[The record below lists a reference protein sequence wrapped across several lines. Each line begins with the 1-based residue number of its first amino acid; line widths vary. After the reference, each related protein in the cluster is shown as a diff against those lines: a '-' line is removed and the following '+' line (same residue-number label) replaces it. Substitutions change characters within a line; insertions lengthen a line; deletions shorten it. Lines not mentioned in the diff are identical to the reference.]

1 MQRELLE
8 TSDRDPLSATPRSP
22 QPISQDGFHRSR
34 SDGHRDRHAPAP
46 GSQSGRSPRSV
57 QPEADAASATGAV
70 NARQLDEKLRRLS
83 SHDRAHRPAPA
94 IAGQRIS
101 EYENA
106 LTPNAPKQ
114 QLGFNVVKRS
124 GSPSEGTQLADFPNE
139 ILTHILSHL
148 HPDAHASVA
157 LVSKRFYALVTTPHA
172 WQMAF
177 LRHFPGQDLS
187 RSQSAGAWDA
197 DVLDRV
203 RSESRPFSRMTSLAS
218 WRSEYLLRTRL
229 LRSAARGK
237 PGALA
242 AVSAKRASAVLTYN
256 SKLPWMVSHI
266 HAVFSPGPKR
276 SPKAIHASADLGIC
290 TLGDP
295 TSGKI
300 ERWGLDDDFSL
311 PQLDDVFPQLVPFG
325 TDTGPAATL
334 NVTDVSVP
342 YGLVAG
348 EGFPGGRPFFR
359 PVGEPSGLYLGIQP
373 AAWIDA
379 LPRDIPKIPEMIDAI
394 CSVWIAKSSAVPSLT
409 HSVVGILTGSTLGIV
424 TSYSLGSES
433 SGPRYNR
440 GDMTCRWVL
449 SPGVPIVALEVDE
462 HYSPRRKAMKR
473 VWAVALNALGE
484 IFYLVDTPTPPAAR
498 PKANEMPAHVWYTG
512 RTAYWELIGST
523 RRMASPDETDMDTAA
538 CIYSPRSSSIR
549 AGLTTEQLASEAR
562 DISTF
567 LRHTPSHFRKI
578 CTGWDMRRRLEVDFG
593 GGSGSGVGGE
603 AIVVI
608 TCGIEPEHPAGL
620 LRYIRHGPQSSPGS
634 ISTPCVDASAVGTPG
649 PQPSSSIFGSAP
661 STKSNVRAAIMTL
674 SRSDGAE
681 MPTPPGDSKLG
692 SSSDEGVEQW
702 DVASFNFAG
711 KGQDMVEITA
721 TAIDNS
727 TYAVTTIFEDPSRT
741 ANVTG
746 IGSNA
751 GTGVSTPATGKQLV
765 GEIPGKR
772 ARMMAVGTSSGAVF
786 VWNVRD
792 AAGDTIAPIR
802 LIQTESPEISA
813 LGLSSLYVIH
823 GGSDG
828 LAQAWDPLASNMEPV
843 RTLNSRSSGRI
854 PRAIL
859 NANPMLRDANHSAV
873 GAIYLDPDPAA
884 MRGILA
890 FGTFLR
896 YWTYSSDGGAQAL
909 GKKRRLRHHADA
921 HGRLGSGRRVGG
933 TVMDY
938 IKAEAAELRRDQEHR
953 MREEARLRSRF
964 GVGLGDLTEEEALKY
979 AQLIS
984 EESFQ
989 VDEELRRF
997 NTSDEAA
1004 SVSQS
1009 SSSLSLSAADA
1020 DEEMGDS
1027 ASPCAGQGRSTGTVT
1042 PDTSPAGAAA
1052 APSTQAML
1060 VQQHRAEDASQDGAH
1075 DDDYERQIQQAIR
1088 LSLLEAGANDE
1099 GQSPRDSSSGEYE
1112 FRVKFKPNKKEKKK
1126 KKAEMAGGASRSKQP
1141 LTAASSSA
1149 TKVRWSLGG
1158 VGPAANGA
1166 KDSSRDVSF
1175 GGGAGSYEDDLELAL
1190 RLSLQ
1195 DAEDAVERSEGQG
1208 WPGAGAGRS
1217 GSVDAEFPALEVK
1230 GKGKGR
1236 AT

>member
-1 MQRELLE
+1 M
-8 TSDRDPLSATPRSP
+8 
-22 QPISQDGFHRSR
+22 
-34 SDGHRDRHAPAP
+34 
-46 GSQSGRSPRSV
+46 
-57 QPEADAASATGAV
+57 
-70 NARQLDEKLRRLS
+70 
-83 SHDRAHRPAPA
+83 
-94 IAGQRIS
+94 AGQRIS

-106 LTPNAPKQ
+106 LTPTAPKHPP
-114 QLGFNVVKRS
+114 GFNVVKRP
-124 GSPSEGTQLADFPNE
+124 GSPSKGTQLTDFPNE

-187 RSQSAGAWDA
+187 RSQSAGAWDT

-203 RSESRPFSRMTSLAS
+203 RSESRPFARMTSLAS

-242 AVSAKRASAVLTYN
+242 AGSAKRASAVLTYN

-276 SPKAIHASADLGIC
+276 SPKAIHGSADLGVC

-325 TDTGPAATL
+325 TDVGPAATL
-334 NVTDVSVP
+334 NVTDVSVL
-342 YGLVAG
+342 YGLIAG

-359 PVGEPSGLYLGIQP
+359 PVGEPSGRYLGIQP
-373 AAWIDA
+373 AAWVNAFPD
-379 LPRDIPKIPEMIDAI
+379 DIPKIPEMIDAI

-409 HSVVGILTGSTLGIV
+409 QSVVGILTGSTLGVV
-424 TSYSLGSES
+424 TAYSLGYES
-433 SGPRYNR
+433 SGPRYDK

-449 SPGVPIVALEVDE
+449 SPGVPIVALKVDE
-462 HYSPRRKAMKR
+462 HYSPKRKSLKR

-484 IFYLVDTPTPPAAR
+484 VFYLIDIPTPPAAR
-498 PKANEMPAHVWYTG
+498 PKTNEIAESAWYTG
-512 RTAYWELIGST
+512 RTAYWELIDST
-523 RRMASPDETDMDTAA
+523 RRTASPDQIDMDAAA
-538 CIYSPRSSSIR
+538 CVYSPRSSSLK
-549 AGLTTEQLASEAR
+549 ASLTMEQLASEAQ
-562 DISTF
+562 DISAF
-567 LRHTPSHFRKI
+567 MQHTPSYFRKI
-578 CTGWDMRRRLEVDFG
+578 CRGWDMRRKLEVDFG
-593 GGSGSGVGGE
+593 GGGGGGGLGGE
-603 AIVVI
+603 AIVVV
-608 TCGIEPEHPAGL
+608 TCGIEPEQPAAL
-620 LRYIRHGPQSSPGS
+620 RRYIRHVPQSSPS
-634 ISTPCVDASAVGTPG
+634 SAASSCIDTSAVGTPG
-649 PQPSSSIFGSAP
+649 PHSVPSIFGSAP
-661 STKSNVRAAIMTL
+661 SAASTVQAAAVPLLRPDNAEIPTL
-674 SRSDGAE
+674 
-681 MPTPPGDSKLG
+681 PPIDSKLAT
-692 SSSDEGVEQW
+692 SSGEGVEKW
-702 DVASFNFAG
+702 SISSFNLVA

-721 TAIDNS
+721 TAMDNS
-727 TYAVTTIFEDPSRT
+727 TYTVMTVFEDPLRT
-741 ANVTG
+741 ANVPG
-746 IGSNA
+746 AGSNA
-751 GTGVSTPATGKQLV
+751 GTGTGVPTPTTGKPLT

-772 ARMMAVGTSSGAVF
+772 ARMMAVGTNSGAVL

-792 AAGDTIAPIR
+792 EASDIIDPVR

-828 LAQAWDPLASNMEPV
+828 LVQAWDPLASTLEPV
-843 RTLNSRSSGRI
+843 RTLNARSSGRL

-909 GKKRRLRHHADA
+909 GKKRRSRHHADA

-953 MREEARLRSRF
+953 VREEARLRSRF
-964 GVGLGDLTEEEALKY
+964 GVGLGDLTEEEAIRY

-989 VDEELRRF
+989 VDEELRRV

-1009 SSSLSLSAADA
+1009 SSSLSLSAVDA
-1020 DEEMGDS
+1020 DGEMGGS
-1027 ASPCAGQGRSTGTVT
+1027 ASPGTDQDRSTGTVT
-1042 PDTSPAGAAA
+1042 PDTSPAGAGTALSMQTMLA
-1052 APSTQAML
+1052 QQSQAEG
-1060 VQQHRAEDASQDGAH
+1060 VGQDGKH
-1075 DDDYERQIQQAIR
+1075 DGDYERQIQQAIR
-1088 LSLLEAGANDE
+1088 LSLLEAGVNEE

-1112 FRVKFKPNKKEKKK
+1112 FQIKFKPGKKEKKK
-1126 KKAEMAGGASRSKQP
+1126 AAAVAAGSPSRSKQP
-1141 LTAASSSA
+1141 LPSSSSA
-1149 TKVRWSLGG
+1149 SQARWGKNSSNDIPLGG
-1158 VGPAANGA
+1158 AT
-1166 KDSSRDVSF
+1166 
-1175 GGGAGSYEDDLELAL
+1175 GSYEDDLELAL

-1195 DAEDAVERSEGQG
+1195 DAEDAAAKSGEGQG
-1208 WPGAGAGRS
+1208 WSAAGAGRS
-1217 GSVDAEFPALEVK
+1217 DSADVEFPALEVR